1 MNVKDVV
8 KAVQTWTEEEWALA
22 AQLRKLGGQTTA
34 PKPKRKYTRKA
45 KVAKAEATPKPKKE
59 AKAGNGGDGLA
70 FPKPGAK
77 RGRGR
82 PRKVHSMIPAPVV
95 EAPAEA

>member
-1 MNVKDVV
+1 VNVKQIV

-34 PKPKRKYTRKA
+34 PKAKRKYTRKA
-45 KVAKAEATPKPKKE
+45 KATEPAPKAKKE
-59 AKAGNGGDGLA
+59 ARSGNGGDGLA